1 MNTHFDLRSKQDGEE
16 TKVKLDA
23 LTKRLDDI
31 QKDGFSDEIK
41 QDIKKMIMQ
50 DVQKSLDTDVQNLM
64 EKNMQI
70 LIEKDISKLIERET
84 NKVVKAELASYE
96 QKLKGKRFLIK
107 IGKINGKIN
116 RCRSKDWKRRSWRPS
131 KRSRRCRDKE
141 GSRECE
147 GVDRKDTEGV
157 G

>member
-1 MNTHFDLRSKQDGEE
+1 MLKKKLIPFRDLNTHFDLRAKENGED
-16 TKVKLDA
+16 TKVKLDE

-41 QDIKKMIMQ
+41 QDIKTMIMK

-96 QKLKGKRFLIK
+96 QKLKGKKSLTLFRGRALFL
-107 IGKINGKIN
+107 
-116 RCRSKDWKRRSWRPS
+116 WW
-131 KRSRRCRDKE
+131 
-141 GSRECE
+141 
-147 GVDRKDTEGV
+147 
-157 G
+157 